1 MRRLIMAYKMN
12 PNQCSDMS
20 NQGKSGGVNNQGGT
34 LGAEL
39 YSAASISPAS
49 TIPPKGVSNGG
60 K

>member
-1 MRRLIMAYKMN
+1 MAYKMN
-12 PNQCSDMS
+12 PNQCSDMA